1 MSVSPSEYLLSPS
14 PVGWRLGR
22 LSPLSTFCSSV
33 SRSVWAELWDGTIV
47 CLLLASEK
55 WKWMKSE
62 FVVSSRLVSQFLF
75 SSSESSVVNH
85 ITTKLYRLIDGD
97 RERIFWQIFCFRAF
111 LKLTKMRVVCCLYFR
126 FLCLCW
132 CTRKVRKSQC
142 LAVWL
147 SGGVWTRGWL
157 RTVYTCTA
165 GEGRGG
171 WRVTQVWQ

>member
-1 MSVSPSEYLLSPS
+1 
-14 PVGWRLGR
+14 
-22 LSPLSTFCSSV
+22 
-33 SRSVWAELWDGTIV
+33 
-47 CLLLASEK
+47 
-55 WKWMKSE
+55 MKSE
-62 FVVSSRLVSQFLF
+62 FVVSSRLVSQFLS

-97 RERIFWQIFCFRAF
+97 GERIFWQIFCFRAF

-147 SGGVWTRGWL
+147 SGGRDARLAEDGVH
-157 RTVYTCTA
+157 VYS
-165 GEGRGG
+165 RGG
-171 WRVTQVWQ
+171 QGGLEGDAGLTVECLYD